1 MYLLL
6 VLIPCIYFYIMWRRF
21 GRDPRT
27 RGIIAP
33 RYDSPDNLSPAQTGI
48 VLDQRVDS
56 VDIAALIVSIAQ
68 KGYMKIKDIQTQSF
82 GPSLRVYFLD
92 EALTPFVG
100 GGVNFIRVVGD
111 GEFQGLDE
119 SLIAGWLLG
128 GIDYQLWSNLRISG
142 GVNIHFPVRLIF
154 PFIDAAYYF

>member
-1 MYLLL
+1 
-6 VLIPCIYFYIMWRRF
+6 
-21 GRDPRT
+21 
-27 RGIIAP
+27 
-33 RYDSPDNLSPAQTGI
+33 
-48 VLDQRVDS
+48 
-56 VDIAALIVSIAQ
+56 
-68 KGYMKIKDIQTQSF
+68 MKIKDIQTQSF